1 METLQSENGR
11 VIAASPGSSSRGWGR
26 DGCRPRQGGVR
37 ADLMGVSELV
47 GPSRVVPTEAR
58 GPAFVL
64 WSPLPVLLPLLT
76 LFQGSVNS
84 FYVKGQIVNICIFE
98 GKMVFFT
105 NDSTLIAMQKQP

>member
-1 METLQSENGR
+1 
-11 VIAASPGSSSRGWGR
+11 
-26 DGCRPRQGGVR
+26 
-37 ADLMGVSELV
+37 MGVSELV

>member
-1 METLQSENGR
+1 MGGNWRS
-11 VIAASPGSSSRGWGR
+11 

-64 WSPLPVLLPLLT
+64 WSPLPVLLSLLN

-105 NDSTLIAMQKQP
+105 NDSTLSLYYRTKTVTDSM